1 MRERQ
6 ACYQY
11 KGIKFIHPLFS
22 TQNGRFTPVK
32 GSPREQFHVQ
42 GVLQR
47 CLLLRP
53 FAQKPTTISSMSMEG
68 KNLRVLV
75 SIFRSGT
82 STSDAYRFI
91 KDSHCNFEMNS
102 NNSE

>member
-1 MRERQ
+1 MRKRQ

-22 TQNGRFTPVK
+22 PQNGRFTSVK
-32 GSPREQFHVQ
+32 GSPREQFYVQ

-53 FAQKPTTISSMSMEG
+53 FAQKPTKISSISMEG
-68 KNLRVLV
+68 ENFRVLV
-75 SIFRSGT
+75 SIFWFGT
-82 STSDAYRFI
+82 STSDLLKIPIAILR
-91 KDSHCNFEMNS
+91 
-102 NNSE
+102 